1 MALIDHENA
10 GTVMNAGCRIFFFN
24 IARNTMGFYSTKKP
38 IPKFMNGEFPARRK
52 CIPCRQL
59 PVSVGSGDKEI
70 RRNRK
75 KSIEGFLGQE
85 GLRRLYRSMEAMLG
99 AYTRRGY
106 GRRVSPFRE
115 GFDQHRP

>member
-1 MALIDHENA
+1 MQ
-10 GTVMNAGCRIFFFN
+10 VV
-24 IARNTMGFYSTKKP
+24 GFSSSILREILWVSISTKKP

-85 GLRRLYRSMEAMLG
+85 GLR
-99 AYTRRGY
+99 
-106 GRRVSPFRE
+106 
-115 GFDQHRP
+115 

>member
-1 MALIDHENA
+1 MQA
-10 GTVMNAGCRIFFFN
+10 V
-24 IARNTMGFYSTKKP
+24 GFSSSILREILWVSIQRKKP
-38 IPKFMNGEFPARRK
+38 IPKFMNGEFLARRK
-52 CIPCRQL
+52 SIPCRQL
-59 PVSVGSGDKEI
+59 PVSVGSGDKET

-115 GFDQHRP
+115 GFDQHQL